1 MIDLNKDYLEN
12 EVDEFGWF
20 KEDLEALE
28 ALLSK
33 VTYDQRVFLNTL
45 KEVVD
50 ADMNSE
56 AWAYEHM
63 VFQGCIEMYTR
74 KPELI
79 PNASLDILKKC
90 LPKKKHLCEFQELLE
105 IMTLWA
111 DSVRSNRRPINKLA
125 AKLVL
130 IPKLILYPAF
140 VSVLVVVF
148 LAVIQLIQTVGA
160 GLSAVIMKQVFTI
173 IVVGYFSVALG
184 KAIILKNSFK
194 RLKSLY

>member
-1 MIDLNKDYLEN
+1 MNLNKELLEK

-50 ADMNSE
+50 ADMDSDE
-56 AWAYEHM
+56 WAYEHL
-63 VFQGCIEMYTR
+63 VLQGCIEMYTR

-90 LPKKKHLCEFQELLE
+90 LPKKKRLGEFQEMLE
-105 IMTLWA
+105 IMTYWA
-111 DSVRSNRRPINKLA
+111 DSVSSNRRPINKLA
-125 AKLVL
+125 AKFVL

-140 VSVLVVVF
+140 VAVLVVVF
-148 LAVIQLIQTVGA
+148 MAVLQLISAVVT
-160 GLSAVIMKQVFTI
+160 GLSVVVLKHVLIFI
-173 IVVGYFSVALG
+173 IAGYFSIALG